1 MEAAAAAKALA
12 VDPLVPALLS
22 ATAFMVNIV
31 LAFGALFF
39 AAVALMDIMMK

>member
-31 LAFGALFF
+31 LALELFS
-39 AAVALMDIMMK
+39 LQLLL